1 MSPAGIPTVAEL
13 WDGGDAAQWEHALE
27 RYWGFLKPANVEL
40 EHDMEALTRASIEH
54 LDAQA
59 WLEFLELR
67 YFRWKYTAPNRYATT
82 TAALRRQVD
91 RIGADALLRI
101 RDRILAGLDGPVDRA
116 LTAACDI
123 GGLGP
128 AGASGLLALLRPDA
142 FATIDQFVAKALSEV
157 ESLPEHAAV
166 CRMSPEGLTVRD
178 GVVLI
183 TIMRRKAA
191 ALNAAFEVDSW
202 TPRKV
207 DMVLWTYGRPA

>member
-1 MSPAGIPTVAEL
+1 MSPSGIPNVAEL
-13 WDGGDAAQWEHALE
+13 WDSVDAAPWERALE
-27 RYWGFLKPANVEL
+27 RYWALVKPANMEL
-40 EHDMEALTRASIEH
+40 EHQMEALTPAAIEH
-54 LDAQA
+54 LDAEE
-59 WLEFLELR
+59 WLEFLQKR

-91 RIGADALLRI
+91 RIGAHALLRI

-128 AGASGLLALLRPDA
+128 AGASGLLALLRPQA

-157 ESLPEHAAV
+157 SSLPEHAAV
-166 CRMSPEGLTVRD
+166 CRMSPEGLTVKD

-183 TIMRRKAA
+183 TIMRRKAVS
-191 ALNAAFEVDSW
+191 LNAAFDVDFW

>member
-1 MSPAGIPTVAEL
+1 VSPAGASTVAEL
-13 WDGGDAAQWEHALE
+13 WDSADAAPWERAME
-27 RYWGFLKPANVEL
+27 RYWTLVKPANLAL
-40 EHDMEALTRASIEH
+40 EHEMEELTPAAIEH
-54 LDAQA
+54 LDAEE
-59 WLEFLELR
+59 WLEFLQQR

-101 RDRILAGLDGPVDRA
+101 RDRILVSLDGPVDRA

-166 CRMSPEGLTVRD
+166 CRMSPEGLTIKD

-191 ALNAAFEVDSW
+191 SLNAAFGVDSW

-207 DMVLWTYGRPA
+207 DMVLWTCGRPA

>member
-1 MSPAGIPTVAEL
+1 VSLVLGPTVAEL
-13 WDGGDAAQWEHALE
+13 WDSDDAAGWEHALQ
-27 RYWGFLKPANVEL
+27 RYWTLVKPANVAL
-40 EHDMEALTRASIEH
+40 EREMESLRPVSIQN
-54 LDAQA
+54 LDVEEWFQ
-59 WLEFLELR
+59 FLEQR
-67 YFRWKYTAPNRYATT
+67 YFRWKYTAPNRYVTT
-82 TAALRRQVD
+82 TAARRRQTE
-91 RIGADALLRI
+91 RIGVDALLGI

-116 LTAACDI
+116 LHAACDV

-157 ESLPEHAAV
+157 TSLPERAVV
-166 CRMSPEGLTVRD
+166 CRVSPQGLTIKD

-191 ALNAAFEVDSW
+191 ELNAALVTDAW

-207 DMVLWTYGRPA
+207 DMVLWTCGRPA

>member
-1 MSPAGIPTVAEL
+1 VSWAATSSVVEL
-13 WDGGDAAQWEHALE
+13 WDSADAAPWERALE
-27 RYWGFLKPANVEL
+27 RYWTLIKPANIDL
-40 EHDMEALTRASIEH
+40 EHEMEALTPAAIEH
-54 LDAQA
+54 LSAEE
-59 WLEFLELR
+59 WLEFLQMR

-91 RIGADALLRI
+91 RLGPDALLRI

-128 AGASGLLALLRPDA
+128 AGASGLLALLKPES
-142 FATIDQFVAKALSEV
+142 FATIDQFVAKALSEIV
-157 ESLPEHAAV
+157 ALPEHATV
-166 CRMSPEGLTVRD
+166 CRMSPEGLTVKD

-191 ALNAAFEVDSW
+191 ALNTAFDVDSW

-207 DMVLWTYGRPA
+207 DMVLWTCGRPA

>member
-1 MSPAGIPTVAEL
+1 MSAAGIPTVGEL
-13 WDGGDAAQWEHALE
+13 WNSDDVEPWEHALE
-27 RYWGFLKPANVEL
+27 RYWTLIKPANIEL
-40 EHDMEALTRASIEH
+40 EHEMEQLTPAAIEH
-54 LDAQA
+54 LNAEE
-59 WLEFLELR
+59 WLEFLQQR

-91 RIGADALLRI
+91 RLGADALLRI
-101 RDRILAGLDGPVDRA
+101 RDRILAGLDGPIDGA
-116 LTAACDI
+116 LNAACDI

-142 FATIDQFVAKALSEV
+142 FATIDQFVAKALGEV
-157 ESLPEHAAV
+157 SSLPEQAAV
-166 CRMSPEGLTVRD
+166 CRMSPEGLTVKD

-191 ALNAAFEVDSW
+191 SLNAAFDVDSW

-207 DMVLWTYGRPA
+207 DMVLWTYGR